1 MSMLNRRTL
10 VIGAGF
16 VGAAALG
23 AGYVLTRPAEA
34 SVANGAQAPNFSAI
48 DATGARRSLSDYA
61 GRTVVLEWTNDG
73 CPYVRKHYNGGN
85 MQATQRAA
93 TAQDVVWLSIIS
105 SAPGEQG
112 YADGARALSIAQAA
126 SAAPTAILLDP
137 DGAVGH
143 LYGARTTP
151 HMFVING
158 EGVIVYQGA
167 IDDRP
172 STAASSLEG
181 ATNYVLAALAD
192 LRAGRAV
199 QTAQTVPYGCSVKYR
214 A

>member
-1 MSMLNRRTL
+1 
-10 VIGAGF
+10 
-16 VGAAALG
+16 
-23 AGYVLTRPAEA
+23 
-34 SVANGAQAPNFSAI
+34 
-48 DATGARRSLSDYA
+48 
-61 GRTVVLEWTNDG
+61 
-73 CPYVRKHYNGGN
+73 
-85 MQATQRAA
+85 
-93 TAQDVVWLSIIS
+93 
-105 SAPGEQG
+105 
-112 YADGARALSIAQAA
+112 
-126 SAAPTAILLDP
+126 
-137 DGAVGH
+137 
-143 LYGARTTP
+143 
-151 HMFVING
+151 MFVING